1 MILRMNNNEIY
12 GNQVGLNSFMAKMYG
27 FMAGAVAISAV
38 TAYLIS
44 NVYQVQALTFF
55 ANNRWAVWGILI
67 LQVVLVMS
75 MSFKADRSPAMSLT
89 GLGLYS
95 VLEGLFFGLIVQV
108 YSSQDVTMAFV
119 SAIVMFIV
127 LALMGT
133 NTKKDLSGIGR
144 QAMAALIAL
153 IIVMIINIFLKS
165 SIITLAFSFIGVI
178 IFAALIAWDSQRFRQ
193 MYIQYG
199 NQINTTNLAIMGALQ
214 LYLDF
219 VNLFIQLLNI
229 FTGLGG
235 NKD

>member
-1 MILRMNNNEIY
+1 MNNNEIY
-12 GNQVGLNSFMAKMYG
+12 GNQAGLNSFMTKMYG

-119 SAIVMFIV
+119 SATVMFAV

-153 IIVMIINIFLKS
+153 IIVMIINIFLRS
-165 SIITLAFSFIGVI
+165 SIITLAFSFIGVV

>member
-1 MILRMNNNEIY
+1 MNNNEIY

-89 GLGLYS
+89 GLELYS

-119 SAIVMFIV
+119 SATVMFIV

>member
-1 MILRMNNNEIY
+1 MNNNEIY
-12 GNQVGLNSFMAKMYG
+12 RNQAGLNSFMAKMYG

-44 NVYQVQALTFF
+44 NIYQVQALTFF
-55 ANNRWAVWGILI
+55 SNNRWAVWGILI

-119 SAIVMFIV
+119 SATVMFTV

-153 IIVMIINIFLKS
+153 IIVMIINIFLRS
-165 SIITLAFSFIGVI
+165 SIITLAFSFIGVV

-199 NQINTTNLAIMGALQ
+199 NQINATNLAIMGALQ

>member
-1 MILRMNNNEIY
+1 MNNNEIY
-12 GNQVGLNSFMAKMYG
+12 GNQAGLNSFMTKMYG

-55 ANNRWAVWGILI
+55 SNNRWAVWGILI

-119 SAIVMFIV
+119 SATVMFTV

-153 IIVMIINIFLKS
+153 IIVMIINIFLRS
-165 SIITLAFSFIGVI
+165 SIITLAFSFIGVV

-199 NQINTTNLAIMGALQ
+199 NQINATNLAIIGALQ

>member
-1 MILRMNNNEIY
+1 MNNNEIY
-12 GNQVGLNSFMAKMYG
+12 GNQAGLNSFMTKMYG

-108 YSSQDVTMAFV
+108 YSSQDVKMAFV
-119 SAIVMFIV
+119 SATVMFTV

-153 IIVMIINIFLKS
+153 IIVMIINIFLRS
-165 SIITLAFSFIGVI
+165 SIITLAFSFIGVV

>member
-1 MILRMNNNEIY
+1 MNNNEIY
-12 GNQVGLNSFMAKMYG
+12 GNQAGLNSFMTKMYG

-55 ANNRWAVWGILI
+55 SNNRWAVWGILI

-119 SAIVMFIV
+119 SATVMFTV

>member
-1 MILRMNNNEIY
+1 MNNNEIY
-12 GNQVGLNSFMAKMYG
+12 GNQAGLNSFMTKMYG

-119 SAIVMFIV
+119 SATVMFTV

-153 IIVMIINIFLKS
+153 IIVMIINIFLRS
-165 SIITLAFSFIGVI
+165 SIITLAFSFIGVV

-219 VNLFIQLLNI
+219 VNLFIQL

>member
-1 MILRMNNNEIY
+1 MILIMNNNEIY
-12 GNQVGLNSFMAKMYG
+12 SNQAGLNSFMTKMYG
-27 FMAGAVAISAV
+27 FMAGAVAMSAI

-44 NVYQVQALTFF
+44 NVYRVQALTFF
-55 ANNRWAVWGILI
+55 ANNRWAIWGILI

-119 SAIVMFIV
+119 SATVIFIV

-153 IIVMIINIFLKS
+153 IIVIIINIFLKS

-199 NQINTTNLAIMGALQ
+199 NQVNATNLAIMGALQ

>member
-1 MILRMNNNEIY
+1 MNNNEIY
-12 GNQVGLNSFMAKMYG
+12 SNQAGLNSFMTRMYG
-27 FMAGAVAISAV
+27 FMAGAVAMSAI

-44 NVYQVQALTFF
+44 NVYRVQALTFF
-55 ANNRWAVWGILI
+55 ANNRWAIWGILI

-119 SAIVMFIV
+119 SATVMFIV

-144 QAMAALIAL
+144 QAMSALIAL

-199 NQINTTNLAIMGALQ
+199 NQVNATNLAIMGALQ

>member
-1 MILRMNNNEIY
+1 MNNNEIY
-12 GNQVGLNSFMAKMYG
+12 GNQAGLNSFMTKMYG

-55 ANNRWAVWGILI
+55 SNNRWAVWGILI

-119 SAIVMFIV
+119 SATVMFTV

-144 QAMAALIAL
+144 QAIAALIAL
-153 IIVMIINIFLKS
+153 IIVMIINIFLRS
-165 SIITLAFSFIGVI
+165 SIITLAFSFIGVV

>member
-1 MILRMNNNEIY
+1 MNNNEIY
-12 GNQVGLNSFMAKMYG
+12 GNQSGINSFMTKMYG

-119 SAIVMFIV
+119 SATVMFTV

-153 IIVMIINIFLKS
+153 IIVMIINIFLRS
-165 SIITLAFSFIGVI
+165 SIITLAFSFIGVV

>member
-1 MILRMNNNEIY
+1 MNNNEIY
-12 GNQVGLNSFMAKMYG
+12 GNQAGLNSFMTKMYG

-119 SAIVMFIV
+119 SATVMFTV

-153 IIVMIINIFLKS
+153 IIVMIINIFLRS

>member
-1 MILRMNNNEIY
+1 MNNNEIY

-119 SAIVMFIV
+119 SATVMFIV

-165 SIITLAFSFIGVI
+165 SIITLVFSFIGVI

-199 NQINTTNLAIMGALQ
+199 NQINTTSLAIMGALQ

>member
-1 MILRMNNNEIY
+1 MNNNEIY
-12 GNQVGLNSFMAKMYG
+12 GNQAGLNSFMTKMYG
-27 FMAGAVAISAV
+27 FMTGAVAISAV

-119 SAIVMFIV
+119 SATVMFTV

-153 IIVMIINIFLKS
+153 IIVMIINIFLRS
-165 SIITLAFSFIGVI
+165 SIITLAFSFIGVV

>member
-1 MILRMNNNEIY
+1 MNNNEIY
-12 GNQVGLNSFMAKMYG
+12 GNQAGLNSFMTKMYG

-119 SAIVMFIV
+119 SATVMFTV

-133 NTKKDLSGIGR
+133 NTKKDLSGVGR

-153 IIVMIINIFLKS
+153 IIVMIINIFLRS
-165 SIITLAFSFIGVI
+165 SIITLAFSFIGVV

>member
-1 MILRMNNNEIY
+1 MNNNEIY
-12 GNQVGLNSFMAKMYG
+12 SNQAGLNSFMTKMYG
-27 FMAGAVAISAV
+27 FMAGAVAMSAI

-44 NVYQVQALTFF
+44 NVYRVQALTFF
-55 ANNRWAVWGILI
+55 ANNRWAIWGILI

-119 SAIVMFIV
+119 SATVMFIV

>member
-1 MILRMNNNEIY
+1 MNNNEIY
-12 GNQVGLNSFMAKMYG
+12 SNQAGLNSFMTKMYG
-27 FMAGAVAISAV
+27 FMAGAVAMSAI

-44 NVYQVQALTFF
+44 NVYRVQALTFF
-55 ANNRWAVWGILI
+55 ANNRWAIWGILI

-119 SAIVMFIV
+119 SATVMFIV

-144 QAMAALIAL
+144 QVMAALIAL

>member
-1 MILRMNNNEIY
+1 MNNNEIY
-12 GNQVGLNSFMAKMYG
+12 SNQAGLNSFMTKMYG
-27 FMAGAVAISAV
+27 FMAGAVAMSAI

-44 NVYQVQALTFF
+44 NVYRVQALTFF
-55 ANNRWAVWGILI
+55 ANNRWPIWGILI

-119 SAIVMFIV
+119 SATVMFIV

-199 NQINTTNLAIMGALQ
+199 NQVNATNLAIMGALQ

>member
-1 MILRMNNNEIY
+1 MNNNEIY

-119 SAIVMFIV
+119 SATVMFTV

-153 IIVMIINIFLKS
+153 IIVMIINIFLRS
-165 SIITLAFSFIGVI
+165 SIITLAFSFIGVV

>member
-1 MILRMNNNEIY
+1 MNNNEIY

-119 SAIVMFIV
+119 SATVMFTV
-127 LALMGT
+127 LALMGI

-153 IIVMIINIFLKS
+153 IIVMIINIFLRS
-165 SIITLAFSFIGVI
+165 SIITLAFSFIGVV

-199 NQINTTNLAIMGALQ
+199 NQINATNLAIMGALQ

>member
-1 MILRMNNNEIY
+1 MNNNEIY
-12 GNQVGLNSFMAKMYG
+12 GNQAGLNSFMTKMYG

-55 ANNRWAVWGILI
+55 SNNRWAVWGILI

-119 SAIVMFIV
+119 SATVMFTV

-153 IIVMIINIFLKS
+153 IIVMIINIFLRS
-165 SIITLAFSFIGVI
+165 SIITLAFSFIGVV

-193 MYIQYG
+193 MYIQY
-199 NQINTTNLAIMGALQ
+199 
-214 LYLDF
+214 
-219 VNLFIQLLNI
+219 
-229 FTGLGG
+229 
-235 NKD
+235 

>member
-1 MILRMNNNEIY
+1 MNNNEIY
-12 GNQVGLNSFMAKMYG
+12 SNQAGLNSFMTKMYG
-27 FMAGAVAISAV
+27 FMAGAVAMSAI

-44 NVYQVQALTFF
+44 NVYRVQALTFF
-55 ANNRWAVWGILI
+55 ANNRWTIWGILI

-119 SAIVMFIV
+119 SATVMFIV

-199 NQINTTNLAIMGALQ
+199 NQVNATNLAIMGALQ

>member
-1 MILRMNNNEIY
+1 MNNNEIY
-12 GNQVGLNSFMAKMYG
+12 GNQAGLNSFMTKMYG

-55 ANNRWAVWGILI
+55 SNNRWAVWGILI

-75 MSFKADRSPAMSLT
+75 ISFKADRSPAMSLT

-119 SAIVMFIV
+119 SATVMFTV

-153 IIVMIINIFLKS
+153 IIVMIINIFLRS
-165 SIITLAFSFIGVI
+165 SIITLAFSFIGVV

>member
-1 MILRMNNNEIY
+1 MNNNEIY
-12 GNQVGLNSFMAKMYG
+12 SNQAGLNSFMTKMYG
-27 FMAGAVAISAV
+27 FMAGAVAMSAI

-44 NVYQVQALTFF
+44 NVYRVQALTFF
-55 ANNRWAVWGILI
+55 ANNRWAIWGILI

-119 SAIVMFIV
+119 SATVMFIV

-199 NQINTTNLAIMGALQ
+199 NQINATNLAIMGALQ

>member
-1 MILRMNNNEIY
+1 MNNNEIY

-119 SAIVMFIV
+119 SATVMFIV

-199 NQINTTNLAIMGALQ
+199 NQINATNLAIMGALQ

>member
-1 MILRMNNNEIY
+1 MNNNEIY
-12 GNQVGLNSFMAKMYG
+12 GNQAGLNSFMTKMYG
-27 FMAGAVAISAV
+27 FIAGAVAISAV

-119 SAIVMFIV
+119 SATVMFTV

-153 IIVMIINIFLKS
+153 IIVMIINIFLRS
-165 SIITLAFSFIGVI
+165 SIITLAFSFIGVV

-199 NQINTTNLAIMGALQ
+199 NQINATNLAIMGALQ

>member
-12 GNQVGLNSFMAKMYG
+12 GNQAGLNSFMTKMYG

-108 YSSQDVTMAFV
+108 YSSQDITMAFV
-119 SAIVMFIV
+119 SATVMFTV

-153 IIVMIINIFLKS
+153 IIVMIINIFLRS
-165 SIITLAFSFIGVI
+165 SIITLAFSFIGVV

>member
-1 MILRMNNNEIY
+1 MNNNEIY
-12 GNQVGLNSFMAKMYG
+12 GNQAGLNSFMTKMYG

-119 SAIVMFIV
+119 SATVMFTV

-153 IIVMIINIFLKS
+153 IIVMIINIFLRN
-165 SIITLAFSFIGVI
+165 SIITLAFSFIGVV

>member
-1 MILRMNNNEIY
+1 MNNNEIY

-119 SAIVMFIV
+119 SATVMFTV

-153 IIVMIINIFLKS
+153 IIVMIINIFLRS
-165 SIITLAFSFIGVI
+165 SIITLAFSFIGVV

-199 NQINTTNLAIMGALQ
+199 NQINATNLAIMGALQ

>member
-1 MILRMNNNEIY
+1 MNNNEIY
-12 GNQVGLNSFMAKMYG
+12 GNQAGLNSFMTKMYG

-95 VLEGLFFGLIVQV
+95 VLEGLYFGLIVQV

-119 SAIVMFIV
+119 SATVMFTV

-153 IIVMIINIFLKS
+153 IIVMIINIFLRS
-165 SIITLAFSFIGVI
+165 SIITLAFSFIGVV

>member
-1 MILRMNNNEIY
+1 MPGGPMGGPR
-12 GNQVGLNSFMAKMYG
+12 
-27 FMAGAVAISAV
+27 
-38 TAYLIS
+38 
-44 NVYQVQALTFF
+44 
-55 ANNRWAVWGILI
+55 R
-67 LQVVLVMS
+67 QVVAPPVKD
-75 MSFKADRSPAMSLT
+75 FKKT
-89 GLGLYS
+89 
-95 VLEGLFFGLIVQV
+95 
-108 YSSQDVTMAFV
+108 
-119 SAIVMFIV
+119 
-127 LALMGT
+127 
-133 NTKKDLSGIGR
+133 TKKLIKNYL
-144 QAMAALIAL
+144 AKYKIAL

>member
-1 MILRMNNNEIY
+1 MNNNEIY
-12 GNQVGLNSFMAKMYG
+12 SNQAGLNSFMTKMYG
-27 FMAGAVAISAV
+27 FMAGAVAMSAI

-44 NVYQVQALTFF
+44 NVYRVQALTFF
-55 ANNRWAVWGILI
+55 ANNRWAIWGILI

-119 SAIVMFIV
+119 SATVMFIV

-153 IIVMIINIFLKS
+153 IIVMIINIFLRS
-165 SIITLAFSFIGVI
+165 SIITLAFSFIGVV

>member
-1 MILRMNNNEIY
+1 MNNNEIY
-12 GNQVGLNSFMAKMYG
+12 GNQAGLNSFMTKMYG

-119 SAIVMFIV
+119 SATVMFTV

-133 NTKKDLSGIGR
+133 NTKKDLSGIGC

-153 IIVMIINIFLKS
+153 IIVMIINIFLRS
-165 SIITLAFSFIGVI
+165 SIITLAFSFIGVV

>member
-119 SAIVMFIV
+119 SATVMFIV

>member
-1 MILRMNNNEIY
+1 MNNNEIY

-108 YSSQDVTMAFV
+108 YSSQDVTMACV
-119 SAIVMFIV
+119 SATVMFTV
-127 LALMGT
+127 LALMGI

-153 IIVMIINIFLKS
+153 IIVMIINIFLRS
-165 SIITLAFSFIGVI
+165 SIITLAFSFIGVV

-199 NQINTTNLAIMGALQ
+199 NQINATNLAIMGALQ

>member
-1 MILRMNNNEIY
+1 MNNNEIY
-12 GNQVGLNSFMAKMYG
+12 SNQAGLNSFMTKMYG
-27 FMAGAVAISAV
+27 FMAGAVAMSAI

-44 NVYQVQALTFF
+44 NVYRVQALTFF
-55 ANNRWAVWGILI
+55 ANNRWAIWGILI

-75 MSFKADRSPAMSLT
+75 MSFKADRSPAMFLT

-119 SAIVMFIV
+119 SATVMFIV

-199 NQINTTNLAIMGALQ
+199 NQVNATNLAIMGALQ

>member
-1 MILRMNNNEIY
+1 MNNNEIY
-12 GNQVGLNSFMAKMYG
+12 GNQAGLNSFMTKMYG

-55 ANNRWAVWGILI
+55 ANNRWTVWGILI

-119 SAIVMFIV
+119 SATVMFTV

-153 IIVMIINIFLKS
+153 IIVMIINIFLRS
-165 SIITLAFSFIGVI
+165 SIITLAFSFIGVV

>member
-1 MILRMNNNEIY
+1 MNNNEIY
-12 GNQVGLNSFMAKMYG
+12 GNQAGLNSFMTKMYD

-119 SAIVMFIV
+119 SATVMFTV

-153 IIVMIINIFLKS
+153 IIVMIINIFLRS
-165 SIITLAFSFIGVI
+165 SIITLAFSFIGVV

-199 NQINTTNLAIMGALQ
+199 NQINATNLAIMGALQ